1 MHRIARFGVTG
12 LALALLLG
20 AGAALAA
27 TQVPSSISFAPS
39 AGAPD
44 KVQSGCQLQTLV
56 PQAIQQAGG
65 ADVQLV
71 DKPSKGA
78 RYLELTISE
87 IHAPGGGFF
96 SGPKWMAVSGKLYD
110 HGKVIGSFRA
120 KRVSGAA
127 KSTCGTLQRVANAI
141 GQDIAGWLKAP
152 SMNAEIGDAR

>member
-1 MHRIARFGVTG
+1 MRRFARFGVAG
-12 LALALLLG
+12 LALALVLG

-96 SGPKWMAVSGKLYD
+96 SGPKWITVEGRLFSGGALKGNFLAKETSMASASACGML
-110 HGKVIGSFRA
+110 HKVMTVLAS
-120 KRVSGAA
+120 
-127 KSTCGTLQRVANAI
+127 
-141 GQDIAGWLKAP
+141 DIATWLDHPEKN
-152 SMNAEIGDAR
+152 SRLGSAR